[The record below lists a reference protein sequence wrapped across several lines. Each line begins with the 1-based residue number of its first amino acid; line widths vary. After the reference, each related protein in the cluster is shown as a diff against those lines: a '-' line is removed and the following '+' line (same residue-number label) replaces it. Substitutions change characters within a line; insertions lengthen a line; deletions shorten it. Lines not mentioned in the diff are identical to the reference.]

1 MTTTTVHVDGR
12 QRRVVVPQRRP
23 ARSFDGLLDDLA
35 DHTGLDR
42 LLYQPIRVTE
52 DGTRYHRFDNRRG
65 AMVWPSMSVHAEPR
79 FEALVLHWR
88 GDEHHTDDSNPT
100 GLPLSKLTQAQ
111 VIELLEALSR
121 LPRYEMEL
129 TS

>member
-1 MTTTTVHVDGR
+1 MR
-12 QRRVVVPQRRP
+12 PQPIRRPRPRRIVRPQRLHSPSVDR
-23 ARSFDGLLDDLA
+23 LLDDLA
-35 DHTGLDR
+35 DHTALDQ
-42 LLYQPIRVTE
+42 LLYQPIRVSA
-52 DGTRYHRFDNRRG
+52 DGTAYHRFANRRG